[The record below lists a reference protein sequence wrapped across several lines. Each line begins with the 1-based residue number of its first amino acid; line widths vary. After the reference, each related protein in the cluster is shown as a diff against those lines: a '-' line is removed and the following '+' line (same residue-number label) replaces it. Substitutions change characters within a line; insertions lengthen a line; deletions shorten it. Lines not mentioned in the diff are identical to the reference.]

1 MLEVRAAQPLSA
13 QLAPRFDQDPGSLVT
28 REEAKQ
34 LCERLTREH
43 PDRATHAWIARQE
56 PSGDWSVAKV
66 KLPDGITRDPLKAT
80 TEAKP
85 RPPEADDPRPAI
97 FRNIPPYGAA

>member
-1 MLEVRAAQPLSA
+1 MPEVRAARPLSA
-13 QLAPRFDQDPGSLVT
+13 QQATRLDQDPRSLVT
-28 REEAKQ
+28 RDEAKQ

-43 PDRATHAWIARQE
+43 PDRAGIARQE

-66 KLPDGITRDPLKAT
+66 KLPDGIKRDPLKAT